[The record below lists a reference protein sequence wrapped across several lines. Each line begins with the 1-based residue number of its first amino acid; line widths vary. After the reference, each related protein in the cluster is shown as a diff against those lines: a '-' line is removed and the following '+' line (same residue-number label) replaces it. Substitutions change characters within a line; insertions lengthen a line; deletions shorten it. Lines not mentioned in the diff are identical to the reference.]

1 MSICLFV
8 YLSISLILNIH
19 QRYVIMVLYAEDIM
33 RKNIGIFD
41 ENLSASE
48 GAKIMASEHTG
59 FIIVG
64 NNNIPIGIITEW
76 DYVNKIVAKDI
87 DPKDIKL
94 KDIMVSPL
102 TYVPPDTPMEKIAR
116 TMSEKSIRRLPVID
130 VNKLVG
136 VITSR
141 DVLKFFDDYVTTMV
155 DIASKFG
162 IR

>member
-1 MSICLFV
+1 MHISKIYLF
-8 YLSISLILNIH
+8 ISLILNIH
-19 QRYVIMVLYAEDIM
+19 QKYLIMVLYAEDIM
-33 RKNIGIFD
+33 RKNIRIFD

-48 GAKIMASEHTG
+48 GARIMASNHTG

-64 NNNIPIGIITEW
+64 KNNVPEGIVTEW
-76 DYVNKIVAKDI
+76 DYVNKVVAKDL

-94 KDIMVSPL
+94 KSIMETPL
-102 TYVPPDTPMEKIAR
+102 TYVSPDTPMEKIAKI
-116 TMSEKSIRRLPVID
+116 MSEHSIRRLPVID
-130 VNKLVG
+130 VNKLAG

-141 DVLKFFDDYVTTMV
+141 DVIKFFNEYVTTMV